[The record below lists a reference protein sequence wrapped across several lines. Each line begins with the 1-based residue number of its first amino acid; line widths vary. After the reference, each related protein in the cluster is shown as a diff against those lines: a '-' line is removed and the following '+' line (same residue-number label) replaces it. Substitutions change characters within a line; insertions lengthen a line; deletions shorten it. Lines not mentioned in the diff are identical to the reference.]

1 MPHSLYWIVLSCAI
15 VANPLQPHLVGA
27 SLAQHQH
34 PPATP
39 RTPAPDQHQHP
50 SPSNVTSPVPL
61 GREGSG
67 TSWLPDETPMFA
79 IHGALGEWA
88 TMVHG
93 IGFLQYLR
101 DERPRGER
109 QFGSINWLMISG
121 RRAAAGGQL
130 SLRGMFSL
138 EPLTISDCGYP
149 DLLASGEVCE
159 GQPIV
164 DRQHPHD
171 LLMEISAT
179 YDRPLSSSLTLQ
191 IYGGVAGEPALGP
204 VAFPHRPS
212 ALTNPL
218 APISHHWLDASHITF
233 GVVTAAIAD
242 RRWKMEGSL
251 FNGREPNEE
260 RYDINLAALDSYS
273 GRVTFLPTPRVAV
286 QFSAGH
292 LAEAE
297 EHDATRVDVDRV
309 TASAIYH
316 VPRANGGLWATTL
329 AWGRNQEDGEATHA
343 VLAESTLSFADRDI
357 VFGRAEVVQKP
368 SHDLGLEEIDER
380 FNVVKLQIGYARFL
394 PPFSG
399 WRAGLGGSVSLGIVP
414 DGLSPTYGG
423 RVTPGIAV
431 FAVVRPAA
439 MH

>member
-1 MPHSLYWIVLSCAI
+1 MSKSICLVVLTCAI
-15 VANPLQPHLVGA
+15 AFRPSV
-27 SLAQHQH
+27 SFAQHEH
-34 PPATP
+34 PPLSPQPPTA
-39 RTPAPDQHQHP
+39 DQHQHP
-50 SPSNVTSPVPL
+50 SPSNATAPAPM

-67 TSWLPDETPMFA
+67 TSRLPDVTPMYA
-79 IHGALGEWA
+79 IHGTFGEWQ

-93 IGFLQYLR
+93 NGFLQYFR
-101 DERPRGER
+101 DATPRGQR
-109 QFGSINWLMISG
+109 QFGSINWFMVSG
-121 RRAAAGGQL
+121 RRRAASGAMT
-130 SLRGMFSL
+130 LRGMFSL
-138 EPLTISDCGYP
+138 EPLTIRDCGYP

-179 YDRPLSSSLTLQ
+179 YDRQLSSGLNLQ

-233 GVVTAAIAD
+233 GVLTAAIAD
-242 RRWKMEGSL
+242 RHWKMEGSL
-251 FNGREPNEE
+251 FNGREPDAE

-286 QFSAGH
+286 QISAGH

-297 EHDATRVDVDRV
+297 EHDLERVDVDRV

-316 VPRANGGLWATTL
+316 VPRANGGLWATTV
-329 AWGRNQEDGEATHA
+329 AWGRNHEEGEAAHA
-343 VLAESTLSFADRDI
+343 LLAESTWSFADRDV
-357 VFGRAEVVQKP
+357 VFARAEVVQKS
-368 SHDLGLEEIDER
+368 SHDLRLDDVDER
-380 FNVVKLQIGYARFL
+380 FNVAKLQVGYSRFL
-394 PPFSG
+394 APLAG
-399 WRAGLGGSVSLGIVP
+399 WRAGIGGSVSIGIVP
-414 DGLSPTYGG
+414 DGLSATYGG
-423 RVTPGIAV
+423 RVTPGGAV
-431 FAVVRPAA
+431 FLVVRPASS